1 MSISGSGGEGD
12 AGPPVAVVV
21 PCHNAEKTV
30 ARALESVFSQNY
42 PALEIVAVDDSSTD
56 ATAEILQTYTHRG
69 LRLIRTDGVRGA
81 AGARNAG
88 VRAAHSDYIAFL
100 DADDEWLPGKLA
112 QQMDVIE
119 AEPHMT
125 FVACRSRF
133 VDLEGRLI
141 EDLYNRAAPS
151 RGVEAWRT
159 LLAYNFVATPA
170 VLLRRSAFVRI
181 GGFDET
187 LPIAEDQDLWIR
199 LALSG
204 PIGFIDAP
212 LLVVH
217 ASADSLSTRYNERR
231 AEFEYA
237 VIRRHVDQLGSR
249 LSFAERQHILG
260 CRASRIGRSAYK
272 HDKRTGLRL
281 LLRAILSGY
290 EPFTNLAYLLTETAI
305 GHRIR
310 DLLRYRGGA
319 PSSQ

>member
-1 MSISGSGGEGD
+1 MSNPGSGGEGQ
-12 AGPPVAVVV
+12 ARPSIAVVI

-30 ARALESVFSQNY
+30 SRALESVFAQNY
-42 PALEIVAVDDSSTD
+42 PDLEIVAVDDGSTD
-56 ATAEILQTYTHRG
+56 ATAEILKTHMHRG

-81 AGARNAG
+81 AGARNMG
-88 VRAAHSDYIAFL
+88 VRATRSDYIAFL
-100 DADDEWLPGKLA
+100 DADDEWLPGKLI
-112 QQMDVIE
+112 QQADVIE
-119 AEPHMT
+119 AEPRMT

-133 VDLEGRLI
+133 VDLEGQLI
-141 EDLYNRAAPS
+141 EDLYNRAAPAS
-151 RGVEAWRT
+151 GAEAWRT

-204 PIGFIDAP
+204 PIGFVDAP

-217 ASADSLSTRYNERR
+217 ASADSLSARYNERR

-237 VIRRHVDQLGSR
+237 IIRRHVDHLGSR
-249 LSFAERQHILG
+249 LSFAERQRILG

-281 LLRAILSGY
+281 LVRAIISGY
-290 EPFTNLAYLLTETAI
+290 EPFTNLAYLVTETVL

-310 DLLRYRGGA
+310 QFLRHRGRA
-319 PSSQ
+319 PASR